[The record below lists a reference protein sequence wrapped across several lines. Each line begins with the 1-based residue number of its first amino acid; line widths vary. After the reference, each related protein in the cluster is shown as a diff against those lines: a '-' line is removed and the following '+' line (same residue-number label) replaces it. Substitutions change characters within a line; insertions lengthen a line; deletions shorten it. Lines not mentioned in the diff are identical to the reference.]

1 MSSRGIF
8 LFNLT
13 WELSLLSPLCVYAKV
28 FLDGEQLHRDRC
40 WGVCHSAPHWLLS
53 PDLGQAFSLLSILP
67 TSEFI
72 QPSVT

>member
-13 WELSLLSPLCVYAKV
+13 WELSLSSLLCVYMEV
-28 FLDGEQLHRDRC
+28 FPDGGQLHRDRC
-40 WGVCHSAPHWLLS
+40 WGVCHSVKHCFLS
-53 PDLGQAFSLLSILP
+53 PDPGQAFSLLSILP
-67 TSEFI
+67 MSEFI